1 MARSFHKNKKPRD
14 RFTVE
19 IESLDQDGR
28 GVAHREGG
36 NFRYL
41 PSWIWSVVGL
51 GYPYYQRVLNGCCCL
66 FVA

>member
-28 GVAHREGG
+28 GVAHREGKAVFVEG
-36 NFRYL
+36 AL
-41 PSWIWSVVGL
+41 PRRLRSDALWNCITRG
-51 GYPYYQRVLNGCCCL
+51 RC
-66 FVA
+66 A